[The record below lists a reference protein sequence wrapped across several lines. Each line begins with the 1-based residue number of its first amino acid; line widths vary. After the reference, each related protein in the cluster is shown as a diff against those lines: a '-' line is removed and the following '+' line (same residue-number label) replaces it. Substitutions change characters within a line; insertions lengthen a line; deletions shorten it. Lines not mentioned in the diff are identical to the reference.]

1 MMKTLPFLCGT
12 ELLSHLLKKTV
23 VIYAYSA
30 LIEVITRDTHLPA
43 NNQRYFKNGIFSLSL
58 QREFNKMNR
67 RIINK
72 LKKALPAYPIEKAW
86 IFGSYS
92 RGEET
97 RKSDIDIMVRFD
109 KNADISLFDYIRIMH
124 GLRDTLHKKVDLVE
138 EGQLRRWAQE
148 SVEQDKILVYERA
161 N

>member
-1 MMKTLPFLCGT
+1 MKQ
-12 ELLSHLLKKTV
+12 SIV
-23 VIYAYSA
+23 
-30 LIEVITRDTHLPA
+30 
-43 NNQRYFKNGIFSLSL
+43 
-58 QREFNKMNR
+58 
-67 RIINK
+67 NK
-72 LKKALPAYPIEKAW
+72 LNSFFPAYPIEKAW

-109 KNADISLFDYIRIMH
+109 KDAHITLIDYAGIMID
-124 GLRDTLHKKVDLVE
+124 LENLLHKKVDLVQ
-138 EGQLRRWAQE
+138 EGTLYKFARE